1 MKLAYADIVP
11 WGRSFE
17 EYVNMFHLSDDDFKR
32 TILGVSDGPASFN
45 AVMHQRDCDI
55 ISIDPLYQFSA
66 SQVRQRIQE
75 TYEIVLEQMRDNQDK
90 FVWDTIPSVEDLG
103 RIRMEA
109 MEVFCSDLEEG
120 KLQGRYIEGSLPS
133 LPFAD
138 QSFDLVLSCHF
149 LFLYSDNLD
158 LDFHIASMRE
168 LIRIGKE
175 VRIFPIVDYNS
186 VRSPYVSP
194 VIDDLRSLGITCS
207 IEEVPYRFQKT
218 GNQMLRLS
226 A

>member
-17 EYVNMFHLSDDDFKR
+17 EYVNMFHLSEGDLNR

-45 AVMHQRDCDI
+45 AIMHQRGCEI

-66 SQVRQRIQE
+66 VQVRQRIRE
-75 TYEIVLEQMRDNQDK
+75 TYDIVLDQVRENQDR
-90 FVWDTIPSVEDLG
+90 FVWNTIPSVEELG

-109 MEVFCSDLEEG
+109 MEVFCDDLEKG
-120 KLQGRYIEGSLPS
+120 KIQGRYIEGALPD
-133 LPFAD
+133 LPFED
-138 QSFDLVLSCHF
+138 QSFELILSCHF

-158 LDFHIASMRE
+158 LDFHIESARE
-168 LIRIGKE
+168 LMRIGRE

-207 IEEVPYRFQKT
+207 IEDVPYRFQKT
-218 GNQMLRLS
+218 GNQMLKLS